1 MIHTIPKAFS
11 CVIVA
16 GLFLVGHPTSA
27 QAGEG
32 GRYQYLITQT
42 EPGRDTK
49 ANQDQKRKKMLDKV
63 NAQRK
68 ARGCPP
74 LRENSKLSEAAQA
87 QADAMQKKR
96 FFGHKGPDGDTPDKR
111 ARERGYRY
119 RDLAENL
126 AASQEEPDEVV
137 NGWLGSKSHREVM
150 LDCRYTEVGSGHRH
164 TPDDQPHQEGKAPY
178 YDYWAQVY
186 ARPKDGK

>member
-49 ANQDQKRKKMLDKV
+49 ANQDQKQKKCLIRSM
-63 NAQRK
+63 
-68 ARGCPP
+68 
-74 LRENSKLSEAAQA
+74 LSE
-87 QADAMQKKR
+87 
-96 FFGHKGPDGDTPDKR
+96 KR
-111 ARERGYRY
+111 AGV
-119 RDLAENL
+119 L
-126 AASQEEPDEVV
+126 P
-137 NGWLGSKSHREVM
+137 
-150 LDCRYTEVGSGHRH
+150 
-164 TPDDQPHQEGKAPY
+164 
-178 YDYWAQVY
+178 
-186 ARPKDGK
+186 